1 MIYLTTLMK
10 LMKTSSNRSCQL
22 LIISHLVKNKSIL
35 GTSQDWFDAE
45 IMEKINKR
53 SKVFKK
59 IKKSHLHV
67 DKDDYKGARKG
78 VKKQSLQ
85 RKKPCFVREL
95 TEQT

>member
-67 DKDDYKGARKG
+67 DKDDYKGARKA
-78 VKKQSLQ
+78 VKKQSVQ
-85 RKKPCFVREL
+85 RKKPCFERKL